1 MEMKFDN
8 LDLKILNIVSKNAR
22 VPVKEIAE
30 RCEVSRA
37 AVHQHL
43 ARMRAEKMIADTGFR
58 VNPRD
63 LGYGICT
70 FVGIRLEKASYYK
83 QVVPQIEVIPEVVEC
98 HYTTGSYALLIK
110 LYATDNVHL
119 MEILS
124 DRIQSIKGVSS
135 TEAMVSLEEG
145 FLRNL
150 PIPEVTNMPSRRKK
164 TK

>member
-37 AVHQHL
+37 AAHQHL
-43 ARMRAEKMIADTGFR
+43 ARMGAEKMIADTGFR

-83 QVVPQIEVIPEVVEC
+83 QVVPQIEAIPEVV
-98 HYTTGSYALLIK
+98 
-110 LYATDNVHL
+110 
-119 MEILS
+119 
-124 DRIQSIKGVSS
+124 
-135 TEAMVSLEEG
+135 
-145 FLRNL
+145 
-150 PIPEVTNMPSRRKK
+150 
-164 TK
+164 

>member
-1 MEMKFDN
+1 M
-8 LDLKILNIVSKNAR
+8 
-22 VPVKEIAE
+22 
-30 RCEVSRA
+30 
-37 AVHQHL
+37 
-43 ARMRAEKMIADTGFR
+43 
-58 VNPRD
+58 
-63 LGYGICT
+63 
-70 FVGIRLEKASYYK
+70 GIRLEKASYYK
-83 QVVPQIEVIPEVVEC
+83 QVVPQIEAIPEVVEC